1 MNSAQNSI
9 EPHEVSEKSPRIC
22 AQIHVGSSKNRLLAI
37 SIVVL
42 TIILFTGL
50 TAQGEEKSSN
60 GAAIRHEIKKLK
72 DLISGIEEKSV
83 RDTKRQQQEFEM
95 LRNDY
100 ESRISELNEKITR
113 IEAGEAISG
122 EPVGVAETL
131 RRIRDNSFNPSIGVI
146 LNGKFSDY
154 SETDSE
160 MLGFGIG
167 EEGERGRES
176 LAIDESELNFSA
188 NIDDKFYGSLTAA
201 IVREEGSDIV
211 ELEEAYVQTL
221 PDFGLPNGL
230 TLKAGRAFWILG
242 YLNEHHSHADDFADR
257 PLPYRAYLNKSF
269 NDDGVEVSYVLPTG
283 LFTEIGGGAFRGEDF
298 PGGNPTGSSPQSYSA
313 FFRVGGDFGDNHS
326 WRLGGYW
333 LGANANERTSNED
346 TVTFS
351 GDSDLYGA
359 DLRYTWAPTGNA
371 NTSEVILQAEFFQ
384 RDEDGF
390 YDDTNIGTGFVAFDD
405 NTSGWY
411 VQGVYKFHPQWRI
424 GVRYSELQSM
434 DTPVGLVGSAIDPAG
449 HNPDNLSVMV
459 DWTNS
464 EFSRLRLQYSHEK
477 LSRGGEDDQ
486 LILQYIVSFGAH
498 GAHKF

>member
-1 MNSAQNSI
+1 MNSVRN
-9 EPHEVSEKSPRIC
+9 
-22 AQIHVGSSKNRLLAI
+22 

-50 TAQGEEKSSN
+50 TAKGEEYSSSD
-60 GAAIRHEIKKLK
+60 AASRHEIKQLK
-72 DLISGIEEKSV
+72 DLILGIKEKSV
-83 RDTKRQQQEFEM
+83 RDTERLQEEIET
-95 LRNDY
+95 LRNGY
-100 ESRISELNEKITR
+100 ESQISELNEKITR
-113 IEAGEAISG
+113 IEAGKPITEKL
-122 EPVGVAETL
+122 VGVAETS

-154 SETDSE
+154 SEAGSE

-176 LAIDESELNFSA
+176 LAIDESEINFSA
-188 NIDDKFYGSLTAA
+188 NIDDKFYGSVTAA

-221 PDFGLPNGL
+221 PDFGLPDGL

-242 YLNEHHSHADDFADR
+242 YLNEHHSHVDDFTDR

-269 NDDGVEVSYVLPTG
+269 NDDGVEVSYILPTG
-283 LFTEIGGGAFRGEDF
+283 FYTEIGGGAFRGEDF
-298 PGGNPTGSSPQSYSA
+298 PGGDPSGSSPQSYSA

-333 LGANANERTSNED
+333 LGANANERSSNED

-371 NTSEVILQAEFFQ
+371 NESEVILQTEFFQ
-384 RDEDGF
+384 RDEDGV
-390 YDDTNIGTGFVAFDD
+390 YDDTNVGTGPVAFDD

-411 VQGVYKFHPQWRI
+411 AQGVYKFHPQWRI
-424 GVRYSELQSM
+424 GVRYSELQSA
-434 DTPVGLVGSAIDPAG
+434 DTPVGLVGSALDAAG
-449 HNPDNLSVMV
+449 HDPDSLSVMV

-464 EFSRLRLQYSHEK
+464 EFSRLRLQYSHEE

-486 LILQYIVSFGAH
+486 LILQYIVSLGAH